1 MASRRDCLMAAGGAL
16 LGATAVAA
24 TAEAAR
30 QETHQVAYGHGMVW
44 NTTLPGPAANLL
56 LSFDLRADLN
66 AGTGFGSCSD
76 PVHSNANLHFAV
88 TGAQRHGDKINI
100 TGTVIRA
107 NDPAN
112 IGQPVTISAT
122 VHGEAT
128 SVIIQI
134 GGLTFLGSGLLV
146 VIAIIAILIG

>member
-1 MASRRDCLMAAGGAL
+1 MASRRDCLKAATGAL

-24 TAEAAR
+24 TAEAAG
-30 QETHQVAYGHGMVW
+30 QQTHQVAYAHGMVW
-44 NTTLPGPAANLL
+44 NTTLPGPAASLL
-56 LSFDLRADLN
+56 LSFDFRADLT

-76 PVHSNANLHFAV
+76 PVNSNANLHFAITAV
-88 TGAQRHGDKINI
+88 QKQGDKYSI

-112 IGQPVTISAT
+112 IGQPVNISAT
-122 VHGEAT
+122 VHDEAT

-134 GGLTFLGSGLLV
+134 GGLTFMGSGLV